1 MNITTVG
8 IDLAKNVFQLHGV
21 NDHGKAVLRRQ
32 IHRGQ
37 MRGLFFNLPPCLI
50 GMEACASAHYWA
62 RTLESYGHTV
72 HLIAPQFVRPYVKT
86 HKNDA
91 TDAEAICE
99 AVSRPHM
106 RFVPIKTIEQQS
118 ALSLHRVRQGFVRA
132 RTAQACQIR
141 SLLAEFGLVLPQGIA
156 NIKQVPKLLQVAGR
170 ELPAP
175 FCRLIERLLAHLTEL
190 DRQAKELEE
199 QILDWHERSEPSRRL
214 AKIPGIG
221 PITASALVASISD
234 VRSFKSGRQLAAWLG
249 LVPRQH
255 SSGGKP
261 VLLGISKRGDRY
273 LRTLLVHGAR
283 SVIVQAR
290 KRADETKSDWLK
302 KLLDRRHVNIATVAL
317 AHRTVRTVWALLA
330 HDREYCPN
338 YRSLPMAA

>member
-1 MNITTVG
+1 MNIATIG

-21 NDHGKAVLRRQ
+21 DEHGKPVLRRQ

-37 MRGLFFNLPPCLI
+37 MRGLFVNLPPCVI
-50 GMEACASAHYWA
+50 GMEACASAHYWG
-62 RTLESYGHTV
+62 RTLEGYGHTV
-72 HLIAPQFVRPYVKT
+72 RLIAPHFVKPYVKT

-91 TDAEAICE
+91 TDAEGICE
-99 AVSRPHM
+99 AVSRPNM
-106 RFVPIKTIEQQS
+106 RFVPIKSIEQQS

-141 SLLAEFGLVLPQGIA
+141 SLLAEFGLVMPQGIA
-156 NIKQVPKLLQVAGR
+156 NLKQVPRLLQVAGK
-170 ELPAP
+170 ELPPP
-175 FCRLIERLLAHLTEL
+175 FCRLIERLLAHLKEL
-190 DRQAKELEE
+190 DRQARELEG
-199 QILDWHERSEPSRRL
+199 QIVDWHEHSEPSRRL

-290 KRADETKSDWLK
+290 KRSDEKRNDWLK
-302 KLLDRRHVNIATVAL
+302 KLLDRRHVNIAAVAL
-317 AHRTVRTVWALLA
+317 AHKTVRTVWALLA